1 MTRVW
6 HWSVLGV
13 LLLAVWLVA
22 LAGTGDPEA
31 RAGFLGY
38 AVLILLLGAVPAAL
52 LGGLVGAGVLA
63 VARRLPSV
71 GDPRRPRTR
80 LVAVAVT
87 GVGSTLLGAVLAT
100 GGIAVVFAP
109 AVLGWS
115 ALLVG
120 LPLTLAA
127 ATAWA
132 RWRPEQD
139 RPRRPAPEGTY
150 P

>member
-1 MTRVW
+1 MTRLW
-6 HWSVLGV
+6 HWAVLGV

-22 LAGTGDPEA
+22 LAWTGDPEA

-38 AVLILLLGAVPAAL
+38 AVLILLMGVVPAVL
-52 LGGLVGAGVLA
+52 LGTLLGAGVLA
-63 VARRLPSV
+63 VARRLPPP
-71 GDPRRPRTR
+71 GDPRRGRA
-80 LVAVAVT
+80 LAVAVAVT
-87 GVGSTLLGAVLAT
+87 AVATTLVGAVLAT
-100 GGIAVVFAP
+100 GGAPLALAP

-120 LPLTLAA
+120 LPLTAAA

-132 RWRPEQD
+132 RWRPELD
-139 RPRRPAPEGTY
+139 RARRPAPEGTS

>member
-1 MTRVW
+1 MTRLW

-13 LLLAVWLVA
+13 LLLAVWLLA
-22 LAGTGDPEA
+22 LTGTGDPDA

-38 AVLILLLGAVPAAL
+38 AVLILLLGAVPAVL
-52 LGGLVGAGVLA
+52 LGTLVGAGVLA
-63 VARRLPSV
+63 VARRLPPA
-71 GDPRRPRTR
+71 GDARRGRA
-80 LVAVAVT
+80 LAVAVAVSAVAT
-87 GVGSTLLGAVLAT
+87 TVLGAVLAT
-100 GGIAVVFAP
+100 GVVAVSLAP

-132 RWRPEQD
+132 RWRPGQD
-139 RPRRPAPEGTY
+139 RPSRPAPARTR